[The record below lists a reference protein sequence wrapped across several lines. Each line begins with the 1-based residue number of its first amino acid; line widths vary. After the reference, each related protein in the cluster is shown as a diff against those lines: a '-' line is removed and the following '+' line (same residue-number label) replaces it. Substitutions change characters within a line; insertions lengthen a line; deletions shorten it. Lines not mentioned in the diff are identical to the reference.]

1 MDLIKELME
10 LNNEI
15 TLSKLAEEKYTIDSD
30 DDDEDIK
37 YIHECR
43 QKFIHQYHKVNN
55 RQFMKTR
62 SYTIDEYQKKLN

>member
-10 LNNEI
+10 LNNEL
-15 TLSKLAEEKYTIDSD
+15 TLSKISSQKYTIDSD

-55 RQFMKTR
+55 RQFKKSS
-62 SYTIDEYQKKLN
+62 SYMIDEYQKQNK